1 MQDRMQRDA
10 KLGCCMTDQY
20 KVVATLFRLLD
31 LRSGSIT
38 IDGLDIATI
47 QREHV
52 RHKLVGV
59 SQESCIFG
67 ATVRFN
73 LDPWGHASDEDM
85 VAALRK
91 VGLADTLLQRQDTLP
106 FSPAGGATGLD
117 VHMTAES
124 LSQGQR
130 QLFGLVRAILRPEKV
145 VILDEPTSE

>member
-1 MQDRMQRDA
+1 MQDHRQRDA
-10 KLGCCMTDQY
+10 RLGCCMTDQY
-20 KVVATLFRLLD
+20 KVIATLFRLLD
-31 LRSGSIT
+31 LRSGCIT

-73 LDPWGHASDEDM
+73 LDPWGLASDEDM

-91 VGLADTLLQRQDTLP
+91 LGLADTLLQRQDTLP
-106 FSPAGGATGLD
+106 LSPAGGVTGLD
-117 VHMTAES
+117 LQMAAES
-124 LSQGQR
+124 LSHGQR
-130 QLFGLVRAILRPEKV
+130 QLFSLARAILRSGNV